1 MGIATWS
8 AASSGAAAA
17 TAVEDFPRGH
27 MILGPSDSSG
37 RILSGLLMLL
47 GVKANGTEPALQA
60 DDDRAVLANRITPG
74 CDFYQSVAPGDKFYI
89 YSPNYPETFSP
100 HLTCRW

>member
-1 MGIATWS
+1 MATFP
-8 AASSGAAAA
+8 AASGAAAA
-17 TAVEDFPRGH
+17 ADKDFGDFPRGH
-27 MILGPSDSSG
+27 MRLGPGDSSG

-74 CDFYQSVAPGDKFYI
+74 CDFYQSVEPGDKFYI